1 MGAIASQITRLTSVL
16 LIRLFKRRSKKT
28 AKLRVTGL
36 CAGNSPVTGEF
47 PAQMASN
54 AENVSVWWRHH
65 RMVIYILSWL
75 KCGAL
80 LHSSARRLRDI
91 VVRAVGSAGVSWV
104 RVYTVLSFSVIHG
117 PGCHRKCCHAYSFSD
132 IFLKLG
138 GDPLVSI
145 PRTYF
150 ILGGCF
156 SSSLCIM
163 SPAMTSNY
171 FYIPVSTFTN
181 MDKL

>member
-1 MGAIASQITRLTSVL
+1 MFYSSVYSSADQRKQQSSASLAFVREIHRWP
-16 LIRLFKRRSKKT
+16 
-28 AKLRVTGL
+28 A
-36 CAGNSPVTGEF
+36 NSPHKWPVTRKMF
-47 PAQMASN
+47 PFDDVII
-54 AENVSVWWRHH
+54 EWLYTFCPDWNV
-65 RMVIYILSWL
+65 
-75 KCGAL
+75 AL
-80 LHSSARRLRDI
+80 FYTAVPEDI

-104 RVYTVLSFSVIHG
+104 RVYTVLSFFVIHG

-138 GDPLVSI
+138 GDLLVSI